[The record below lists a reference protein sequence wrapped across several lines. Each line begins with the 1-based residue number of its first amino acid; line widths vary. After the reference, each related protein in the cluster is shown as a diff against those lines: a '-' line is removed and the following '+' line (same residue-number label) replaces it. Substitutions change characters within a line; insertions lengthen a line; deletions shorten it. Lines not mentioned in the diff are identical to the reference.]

1 MIRFHCSKCATKL
14 TVEPE
19 YAGTSF
25 GCPSCGTT
33 ITVPAPTGGTE
44 VSEATAKRQAW
55 KETDPT
61 NPNIWIALGIGVG
74 IFAVIYV
81 MALATKYTKGLLYE
95 RGWVQFAETFFF
107 GWGVAFLVLKF
118 LKLRHQE
125 SALRLDVMPQELG
138 KDVNKDN
145 VHVFIQHVYSLPVKL
160 RDSLMVNRIRKALE
174 LFESRQVNGEVA
186 TMMANQSN
194 IDGARIGGSYTL
206 VKVFIWAI
214 PILGFIG
221 TVIGLSDAI
230 GYFKGVMSPE
240 AVKDPALLMKSMGG
254 VTGGLATAFDTTL
267 LALIYAITLSLPMSS
282 LQKIEEDNL
291 SNIDA
296 YCNEMLLPRL
306 NDGSNT
312 AGGDMGALA
321 DVLTASLTR
330 AHTQFLTGL
339 DAASKMVRTQ
349 AEGLDKRADENQKL
363 VQENFTKAISSFN
376 ESASKTLADLGKSA
390 GTSIETLSITLKKAT
405 EHVGALEKVASTQQ
419 AQLDASVKETLAKL
433 QQDSSKVIA
442 EAMKSS
448 ISETSKAI
456 ENTFKPAV
464 EQVGALSEA
473 VKATAGHVGTLQKQ
487 ASEHQ
492 NTVQKAMQEA
502 VSSIQRD
509 ASKMLEESIKTS
521 ATQASK
527 ALEETMR
534 PAVQHLASIG
544 EAAKSAV
551 TEATTLQKQT
561 REQHAA
567 GQTAFIET
575 TARLQRELSKALE
588 DAVRPAA
595 LQLGSLGDSVKAAAG
610 HVASLERNAAEQ
622 QAAMQR
628 AMQESIARVQEDAS
642 RSLAESIR
650 TTATQSSK
658 AMEEVMRPAI
668 AQLASIGET
677 AKNAAIESASL
688 QKQSR
693 EQHAAGQASF
703 IETTAKL
710 QQSLAKALED
720 AVRPAAQQLVSL
732 GEAVKGTASHMAGLE
747 KQARDQQVAAER
759 AMHEATSQLQRDL
772 AKSLEDTVRP
782 AVQQLSSLGDAV
794 KGTASHVAILEKQS
808 RDQQA
813 AAERAMHEAT
823 SQLQRDAARALEE
836 ALRPAGQH
844 LASLGEAVKNVI
856 SQMSQLDRT
865 SREQQSAAQKDSL
878 EVSRQMQRDA
888 TKALE
893 DNLRPVAQQLTAL
906 SESIRAVTGQLGGL
920 DRAAADAQATVA
932 RSVESSMSRVQQD
945 VSRASSEAMQTANTQ
960 LATLQQGIVALNET
974 LVALGSKQ
982 IIIQQVA
989 PAKIGFLGR
998 IMGK

>member
-1 MIRFHCSKCATKL
+1 MAKLRKPSRQIDCNARLLMIRFHCSKCATKL

-74 IFAVIYV
+74 IFAVIYL

-376 ESASKTLADLGKSA
+376 ESASKTLTDLGKSA
-390 GTSIETLSITLKKAT
+390 GTSIETLSATLKKAT

-551 TEATTLQKQT
+551 TEATALQKQT

-642 RSLAESIR
+642 RSLAESVR

-658 AMEEVMRPAI
+658 AMEEVMRPAV
-668 AQLASIGET
+668 ALLASIGET
-677 AKNAAIESASL
+677 AKSAVIESASL

-693 EQHAAGQASF
+693 EQHAAGQQAF

-710 QQSLAKALED
+710 QRDLGKALED
-720 AVRPAAQQLVSL
+720 AVRPAAQQLTSMAD
-732 GEAVKGTASHMAGLE
+732 AVKGAGGHVAGLE
-747 KQARDQQVAAER
+747 KQAREQQLAAER
-759 AMHEATSQLQRDL
+759 AMREATSQMQR
-772 AKSLEDTVRP
+772 E
-782 AVQQLSSLGDAV
+782 
-794 KGTASHVAILEKQS
+794 
-808 RDQQA
+808 
-813 AAERAMHEAT
+813 
-823 SQLQRDAARALEE
+823 AARALEE
-836 ALRPAGQH
+836 SLRPAGQH
-844 LASLGEAVKNVI
+844 LAALGEAVKGVI

-865 SREQQSAAQKDSL
+865 SREQQSAAQSASL
-878 EVSRQMQRDA
+878 ELSRQMQRDA

-906 SESIRAVTGQLGGL
+906 SETIRAVTGQLGGL

-945 VSRASSEAMQTANTQ
+945 VSRASSDAMHTANTQ
-960 LATLQQGIVALNET
+960 LATLQQGIAALNET
-974 LVALGSKQ
+974 LTALGSKQ

-989 PAKIGFLGR
+989 PAKAGLLGR

>member
-1 MIRFHCSKCATKL
+1 MKL
-14 TVEPE
+14 MVEPE
-19 YAGTSF
+19 YAGTNVS
-25 GCPSCGTT
+25 CPSCGLSL
-33 ITVPAPTGGTE
+33 TVPAAASASE
-44 VSEATAKRQAW
+44 VSAAKSGREAW

-61 NPNIWIALGIGVG
+61 NPNIWVALGIGCGVF
-74 IFAVIYV
+74 ILLYL
-81 MALATKYTKGLLYE
+81 MAYPIKYFRGLLYE

-107 GWGVAFLVLKF
+107 GWGVAFLILKL
-118 LKLRHQE
+118 LKLRHQQN
-125 SALRLDVMPQELG
+125 ALRLDVMPVELG
-138 KDVNKDN
+138 REITKDN
-145 VHVFIQHVYSLPVKL
+145 VHVFIQHVYALPVKL

-194 IDGARIGGSYTL
+194 IDSARIGGSFTL
-206 VKVFIWAI
+206 VKVFVWAI

-230 GYFKGVMSPE
+230 GNFKGVMSPE

-267 LALIYAITLSLPMSS
+267 LALVYSIILSLPMSS

-291 SNIDA
+291 THIDA
-296 YCNEMLLPRL
+296 YCNEILLPRL

-339 DAASKMVRTQ
+339 DAASKMVREQ
-349 AEGLDKRADENQKL
+349 AEGLDKRANENQKL
-363 VQENFTKAISSFN
+363 VQENFTKAITSFN
-376 ESASKTLADLGKSA
+376 ETAGKTLTDLGKSA
-390 GTSIETLSITLKKAT
+390 GTSIETLSTTLKKAT
-405 EHVGALEKVASTQQ
+405 DHVGALEKVASSQQ

-448 ISETSKAI
+448 ITETSKAI

-473 VKATAGHVGTLQKQ
+473 VKATAAHVGTLQKQ

-492 NTVQKAMQEA
+492 SSVQKAMQEA
-502 VSSIQRD
+502 VSNVQRD
-509 ASKMLEESIKTS
+509 AGKVLEESIKAS
-521 ATQASK
+521 AAQSSK
-527 ALEETMR
+527 AIEESIK
-534 PAVQHLASIG
+534 PAMQHLATIG
-544 EAAKSAV
+544 EAAKNAAAEAV
-551 TEATTLQKQT
+551 ALQKQS

-567 GQTAFIET
+567 GQQSFIET
-575 TARLQRELSKALE
+575 TGRLQRDLAKALE
-588 DAVRPAA
+588 DAIRPAA
-595 LQLGSLGDSVKAAAG
+595 QQLGTLGDSVKAAAG

-642 RSLAESIR
+642 RSLADSIR
-650 TTATQSSK
+650 NTASQSAK
-658 AMEEVMRPAI
+658 AMEEVMRPAV
-668 AQLASIGET
+668 AQLAAIGET
-677 AKNAAIESASL
+677 AKNAVTEAASL
-688 QKQSR
+688 QKQAR
-693 EQHAAGQASF
+693 EQHAEGQRSF
-703 IETTAKL
+703 IEN
-710 QQSLAKALED
+710 S
-720 AVRPAAQQLVSL
+720 
-732 GEAVKGTASHMAGLE
+732 
-747 KQARDQQVAAER
+747 ARV
-759 AMHEATSQLQRDL
+759 QRDL

-782 AVQQLSSLGDAV
+782 AAQQLSALAEAV
-794 KGTASHVAILEKQS
+794 KGTTGHVAGLEKQA
-808 RDQQA
+808 REQQI

-823 SQLQRDAARALEE
+823 AQLQRDAARALEE

-856 SQMSQLDRT
+856 NQMSQLDRT
-865 SREQQSAAQKDSL
+865 SREQQSAAQQASL

-888 TKALE
+888 TKSLE
-893 DNLRPVAQQLTAL
+893 DNLRPVAQQLSAL
-906 SESIRAVTGQLGGL
+906 SESIRSVTGQLGGL
-920 DRAAADAQATVA
+920 DRAAADAQASVA
-932 RSVESSMSRVQQD
+932 RSVESSMGRVQQD
-945 VSRASSEAMQTANTQ
+945 VSRAATEAMQTANTQ

-974 LVALGSKQ
+974 LTALGGKQ
-982 IIIQQVA
+982 IIIQQAA
-989 PAKIGFLGR
+989 PAKAGLLGR
-998 IMGK
+998 MMGKG

>member
-1 MIRFHCSKCATKL
+1 MKL
-14 TVEPE
+14 MVEPE
-19 YAGTSF
+19 YAGSNVS
-25 GCPSCGTT
+25 CPSCGLNL
-33 ITVPAPTGGTE
+33 TVPAAASASE
-44 VSEATAKRQAW
+44 VSAAKAGREAW

-74 IFAVIYV
+74 IAVLIYL
-81 MALATKYTKGLLYE
+81 MALPFKYFYGLLYQ

-107 GWGVAFLVLKF
+107 GWGVAFLILKF
-118 LKLRHQE
+118 IKYRHQE

-160 RDSLMVNRIRKALE
+160 RDSLMVNRLRKALE

-186 TMMANQSN
+186 TMMSNQSN
-194 IDGARIGGSYTL
+194 IDGSRIGGSYTL

-267 LALIYAITLSLPMSS
+267 LALVYAITLSLPMSS
-282 LQKIEEDNL
+282 IQKIEEDNL

-296 YCNEMLLPRL
+296 YCNEFLLPRL

-339 DAASKMVRTQ
+339 DAASKMVREQ
-349 AEGLDKRADENQKL
+349 SEGLDKRANENQKL

-376 ESASKTLADLGKSA
+376 ESASKTLTDLGKSA
-390 GTSIETLSITLKKAT
+390 GTSIETLSNTLKKAT
-405 EHVGALEKVASTQQ
+405 DHVGALEKVASTQQ

-448 ISETSKAI
+448 ITETSKAI

-464 EQVGALSEA
+464 EQVNALTEA
-473 VKATAGHVGTLQKQ
+473 VKSTAQHVGTLQKQ
-487 ASEHQ
+487 AAEHQ
-492 NTVQKAMQEA
+492 GSVQKAMQEA
-502 VSSIQRD
+502 VANVQKD
-509 ASKMLEESIKTS
+509 AGKVLEESIKAS
-521 ATQASK
+521 AAQSSRAI
-527 ALEETMR
+527 EESIK
-534 PAVQHLASIG
+534 PAMLHLAAIG
-544 EAAKSAV
+544 ETAKNAVADAAS
-551 TEATTLQKQT
+551 LQKQS

-567 GQTAFIET
+567 GQQSFIET
-575 TARLQRELSKALE
+575 TAKLQQSLAKALE
-588 DAVRPAA
+588 DSIRPAA
-595 LQLGSLGDSVKAAAG
+595 QQLGTLSDSVKAAAG
-610 HVASLERNAAEQ
+610 HVAALERNAAEQ

-628 AMQESIARVQEDAS
+628 AMQESIARVQEEAS

-650 TTATQSSK
+650 TTATQSAK
-658 AMEEVMRPAI
+658 AMEEVMRPAVTQF
-668 AQLASIGET
+668 AAIGET
-677 AKNAAIESASL
+677 AKNAITEAASL

-693 EQHAAGQASF
+693 EQHAAGQQSF

-720 AVRPAAQQLVSL
+720 AVRPAAQQLTSL
-732 GEAVKGTASHMAGLE
+732 AEAVKGAGGHVAGME

-759 AMHEATSQLQRDL
+759 AMHEATSQLQRD
-772 AKSLEDTVRP
+772 
-782 AVQQLSSLGDAV
+782 
-794 KGTASHVAILEKQS
+794 
-808 RDQQA
+808 
-813 AAERAMHEAT
+813 
-823 SQLQRDAARALEE
+823 AARGLEE
-836 ALRPAGQH
+836 ALRPAAQQ
-844 LASLGEAVKNVI
+844 LASLGEAMKTAI
-856 SQMSQLDRT
+856 GQMSQMDRT
-865 SREQQSAAQKDSL
+865 SREQQSAAQQASL

-888 TKALE
+888 TKSLE
-893 DNLRPVAQQLTAL
+893 DNLRPVAQQLSAL

-932 RSVESSMSRVQQD
+932 RSVESNMSRVQQD
-945 VSRASSEAMQTANTQ
+945 VARASSEAMQTANTQ
-960 LATLQQGIVALNET
+960 LATLQQGIAALNET
-974 LVALGSKQ
+974 LVALGGKQ
-982 IIIQQVA
+982 IIIQQAAA
-989 PAKIGFLGR
+989 PAKSGFLGR
-998 IMGK
+998 MMGK

>member
-1 MIRFHCSKCATKL
+1 MKL
-14 TVEPE
+14 MVEPE
-19 YAGTSF
+19 YAGSSVS
-25 GCPSCGTT
+25 CPSCGLSL
-33 ITVPAPTGGTE
+33 TVPAASAGGE
-44 VSEATAKRQAW
+44 VGAAKAGREAW

-61 NPNIWIALGIGVG
+61 NPNIWIALGIGFG
-74 IFAVIYV
+74 IFVLIYL
-81 MALATKYTKGLLYE
+81 MALPFKYTKGLLYE

-107 GWGVAFLVLKF
+107 GWGVAFLILKF

-125 SALRLDVMPQELG
+125 SALRLDVMPEELG
-138 KDVNKDN
+138 REVAKDN

-186 TMMANQSN
+186 TMMSNQSN

-230 GYFKGVMSPE
+230 GFFKGVMSPE

-267 LALIYAITLSLPMSS
+267 LALIYAILLSLPMSS
-282 LQKIEEDNL
+282 LQKVEEDNL

-296 YCNEMLLPRL
+296 YCNEILLPRL

-339 DAASKMVRTQ
+339 DAASKMVREQ
-349 AEGLDKRADENQKL
+349 AEGLDKRANENQKL

-376 ESASKTLADLGKSA
+376 DSANKTLTDLGKSA
-390 GTSIETLSITLKKAT
+390 GTSIETLSSTLKKAT
-405 EHVGALEKVASTQQ
+405 DHVGALEKVASTQQ

-448 ISETSKAI
+448 ITETSKAI

-464 EQVGALSEA
+464 EQVNALTEA
-473 VKATAGHVGTLQKQ
+473 VKSTATHVGTLQKQ

-492 NTVQKAMQEA
+492 STVQKAMQEVVA
-502 VSSIQRD
+502 NVQRD
-509 ASKMLEESIKTS
+509 ASKALDESIKAS
-521 ATQASK
+521 AAQSSK
-527 ALEETMR
+527 AIEETMK
-534 PAVQHLASIG
+534 PAMQHLATIG
-544 EAAKSAV
+544 EAAKNAA
-551 TEATTLQKQT
+551 TETAAFQKQA

-567 GQTAFIET
+567 GQ
-575 TARLQRELSKALE
+575 Q
-588 DAVRPAA
+588 
-595 LQLGSLGDSVKAAAG
+595 
-610 HVASLERNAAEQ
+610 
-622 QAAMQR
+622 
-628 AMQESIARVQEDAS
+628 
-642 RSLAESIR
+642 
-650 TTATQSSK
+650 
-658 AMEEVMRPAI
+658 
-668 AQLASIGET
+668 
-677 AKNAAIESASL
+677 
-688 QKQSR
+688 
-693 EQHAAGQASF
+693 SF

-710 QQSLAKALED
+710 QQNLAKALED
-720 AVRPAAQQLVSL
+720 SIRPAVQQLSSL
-732 GEAVKGTASHMAGLE
+732 GEAVKGTASHMAGME
-747 KQARDQQVAAER
+747 QQAREQQ
-759 AMHEATSQLQRDL
+759 
-772 AKSLEDTVRP
+772 
-782 AVQQLSSLGDAV
+782 
-794 KGTASHVAILEKQS
+794 I
-808 RDQQA
+808 

-844 LASLGEAVKNVI
+844 LATLGEAVKNVI
-856 SQMSQLDRT
+856 NQMSQLDRT

-878 EVSRQMQRDA
+878 EVTRQMQRDA
-888 TKALE
+888 TKSLE
-893 DNLRPVAQQLTAL
+893 DNLRPVAQQLSAL

-932 RSVESSMSRVQQD
+932 RSVESSMGRVQQD
-945 VSRASSEAMQTANTQ
+945 VARASSEAMQTANTQ

-974 LVALGSKQ
+974 LTALGGKQ

-989 PAKIGFLGR
+989 PAKGGFLGR
-998 IMGK
+998 MMGK

>member
-1 MIRFHCSKCATKL
+1 MKL
-14 TVEPE
+14 MVEPE
-19 YAGTSF
+19 YAGSNVS
-25 GCPSCGTT
+25 CPSCGLSL
-33 ITVPAPTGGTE
+33 TVPAASSASDVG
-44 VSEATAKRQAW
+44 AAKAGREAW

-61 NPNIWIALGIGVG
+61 NPNIWIALGIGIG
-74 IFAVIYV
+74 IFALIYL
-81 MALATKYTKGLLYE
+81 MALATKYTRGLLYE

-125 SALRLDVMPQELG
+125 RALRLDVMPVELG
-138 KDVNKDN
+138 REVTKDS

-230 GYFKGVMSPE
+230 GFFKGVMSPE

-267 LALIYAITLSLPMSS
+267 LALIYAILLSLPMSS
-282 LQKIEEDNL
+282 LQKVEEDNL

-296 YCNEMLLPRL
+296 YCNEILLPRL

-339 DAASKMVRTQ
+339 DAASKMVREQ
-349 AEGLDKRADENQKL
+349 SEGLDKRANENQKL

-376 ESASKTLADLGKSA
+376 ESASKTLTDLGKSA
-390 GTSIETLSITLKKAT
+390 GTSIESLSTTLKKAT

-448 ISETSKAI
+448 ITETSKAI

-464 EQVGALSEA
+464 EQVNALTEA
-473 VKATAGHVGTLQKQ
+473 VKSTAQHVGTLQKQ

-492 NTVQKAMQEA
+492 SSVQKAMQEA
-502 VSSIQRD
+502 VANVQKD
-509 ASKMLEESIKTS
+509 AGKVLEESIKAS
-521 ATQASK
+521 AAQSSRAI
-527 ALEETMR
+527 EESIK
-534 PAVQHLASIG
+534 PAMLHLASIG
-544 EAAKSAV
+544 ETAKSAV
-551 TEATTLQKQT
+551 AEATSLQKQS

-567 GQTAFIET
+567 GQQSFIET
-575 TARLQRELSKALE
+575 TAKLQQSLAKALE
-588 DAVRPAA
+588 DAIRPAA
-595 LQLGSLGDSVKAAAG
+595 QQLGSLGDSVKTAAG
-610 HVASLERNAAEQ
+610 HVAALERNAAEQ

-658 AMEEVMRPAI
+658 AMEEVMRPAV
-668 AQLASIGET
+668 AQLAGIGET
-677 AKNAAIESASL
+677 AKNAVIEAAAM

-693 EQHAAGQASF
+693 EQLAAGQASF
-703 IETTAKL
+703 MDTTAKL
-710 QQSLAKALED
+710 QRDLSKSLED
-720 AVRPAAQQLVSL
+720 TVRPAVQQLTSL
-732 GEAVKGTASHMAGLE
+732 GDAVKGTAGHMAGLE

-759 AMHEATSQLQRDL
+759 AMHEATSQLQRD
-772 AKSLEDTVRP
+772 
-782 AVQQLSSLGDAV
+782 
-794 KGTASHVAILEKQS
+794 
-808 RDQQA
+808 
-813 AAERAMHEAT
+813 
-823 SQLQRDAARALEE
+823 AARGLEE
-836 ALRPAGQH
+836 ALRPAGQQ
-844 LASLGEAVKNVI
+844 LAALGEAMKNAI

-865 SREQQSAAQKDSL
+865 NREQQSAAQKDSL
-878 EVSRQMQRDA
+878 EVTRQMQRDA
-888 TKALE
+888 TKSLE
-893 DNLRPVAQQLTAL
+893 DNLRPVAQQLSAL

-945 VSRASSEAMQTANTQ
+945 VARASSEAMQTANTQ
-960 LATLQQGIVALNET
+960 LATLQQGIAALNET
-974 LVALGSKQ
+974 LTALGGKQ
-982 IIIQQVA
+982 IIIQQAA
-989 PAKIGFLGR
+989 PAKGGFLGR

>member
-1 MIRFHCSKCATKL
+1 MKL
-14 TVEPE
+14 MVEPE
-19 YAGTSF
+19 YAGTSVN
-25 GCPSCGTT
+25 CPSCGLSL
-33 ITVPAPTGGTE
+33 TVPAAASASE
-44 VSEATAKRQAW
+44 VSAAKAGREAW

-61 NPNIWIALGIGVG
+61 NPNIWIALGIGLG
-74 IFAVIYV
+74 IFAVIY
-81 MALATKYTKGLLYE
+81 ALGLATKYTRGLLYE

-125 SALRLDVMPQELG
+125 SALRLDVMPVELG
-138 KDVNKDN
+138 REVTKDS

-174 LFESRQVNGEVA
+174 LFESRQVNGEVG
-186 TMMANQSN
+186 TMMSNQSN

-267 LALIYAITLSLPMSS
+267 LALIYAILLSLPMSS
-282 LQKIEEDNL
+282 LQKVEEDNL

-296 YCNEMLLPRL
+296 YCNEILLPRL

-339 DAASKMVRTQ
+339 DAASKMVREQ
-349 AEGLDKRADENQKL
+349 ADGLDKRATENQKL
-363 VQENFTKAISSFN
+363 VQENFSKAIAAFN
-376 ESASKTLADLGKSA
+376 ETAGKTLTDLGKSA
-390 GTSIETLSITLKKAT
+390 GTSIETLSTTLKKAT
-405 EHVGALEKVASTQQ
+405 EHVSALEKVASTQQ

-442 EAMKSS
+442 EAMRSS
-448 ISETSKAI
+448 ITETSKAI
-456 ENTFKPAV
+456 ESTFKPAV
-464 EQVGALSEA
+464 EQVNALTEA

-487 ASEHQ
+487 AGEHQ
-492 NTVQKAMQEA
+492 ASVQKAMQEA
-502 VSSIQRD
+502 VANVQKD
-509 ASKMLEESIKTS
+509 AGKVLEESIKAS
-521 ATQASK
+521 AAQSSRAI
-527 ALEETMR
+527 EESIK
-534 PAVQHLASIG
+534 PAMLHLAAIG
-544 EAAKSAV
+544 ETAKSAV
-551 TEATTLQKQT
+551 AEAASLQRQS

-567 GQTAFIET
+567 GQQSFIET
-575 TARLQRELSKALE
+575 TAKLQQSLAKALE
-588 DAVRPAA
+588 DAIRPAA
-595 LQLGSLGDSVKAAAG
+595 QQLGSLGDSVKTAAG
-610 HVASLERNAAEQ
+610 HVAALERNAAEQ

-658 AMEEVMRPAI
+658 AMEEVMRPAV
-668 AQLASIGET
+668 AQLAGIGET
-677 AKNAAIESASL
+677 AKNAVLEAASL

-693 EQHAAGQASF
+693 EQHAAGQQAF

-720 AVRPAAQQLVSL
+720 AVRPAAQQLGAL
-732 GEAVKGTASHMAGLE
+732 GEAVKGTATHMAGLE
-747 KQARDQQVAAER
+747 KQARDQQ
-759 AMHEATSQLQRDL
+759 L
-772 AKSLEDTVRP
+772 
-782 AVQQLSSLGDAV
+782 
-794 KGTASHVAILEKQS
+794 
-808 RDQQA
+808 

-865 SREQQSAAQKDSL
+865 SREQQSAAQTASL

-888 TKALE
+888 SKSLE
-893 DNLRPVAQQLTAL
+893 DNLRPVAQQLSAL

-932 RSVESSMSRVQQD
+932 RSVESGMSKVQQD
-945 VSRASSEAMQTANTQ
+945 VARASSEALHTANTQ
-960 LATLQQGIVALNET
+960 LASLQKGIVALNET
-974 LVALGSKQ
+974 LTALGAKQ

-989 PAKIGFLGR
+989 PAKSGFLGR
-998 IMGK
+998 MMGK

>member
-1 MIRFHCSKCATKL
+1 MKL
-14 TVEPE
+14 MVEPE
-19 YAGTSF
+19 YAGSNVS
-25 GCPSCGTT
+25 CPSCGLSL
-33 ITVPAPTGGTE
+33 TVPAAASAGE
-44 VSEATAKRQAW
+44 VSAAKAGREAW

-74 IFAVIYV
+74 IFALIYLLG
-81 MALATKYTKGLLYE
+81 LATKYTRGLLYE

-107 GWGVAFLVLKF
+107 GWGVAFLILKF
-118 LKLRHQE
+118 IKLRHQE
-125 SALRLDVMPQELG
+125 SALRLDVMPVELG
-138 KDVNKDN
+138 REVTKDS

-186 TMMANQSN
+186 TMMSNQSN
-194 IDGARIGGSYTL
+194 IDGSRIGGSYTL

-230 GYFKGVMSPE
+230 GFFKGVMSPE

-267 LALIYAITLSLPMSS
+267 LALIYAILLSLPMSS

-296 YCNEMLLPRL
+296 YCNEILLPRL

-339 DAASKMVRTQ
+339 DAASKMVREQ
-349 AEGLDKRADENQKL
+349 SEGLDKRANENQKL

-376 ESASKTLADLGKSA
+376 ESASKTLTDLGKSA
-390 GTSIETLSITLKKAT
+390 GTSIETLSTTLKKAT

-448 ISETSKAI
+448 ITETSKAI

-464 EQVGALSEA
+464 EQVNALTEA
-473 VKATAGHVGTLQKQ
+473 VKSTAQHVGTLQKQ

-492 NTVQKAMQEA
+492 SSVQKAMQEA
-502 VSSIQRD
+502 VANVQKD
-509 ASKMLEESIKTS
+509 AGKVLEESIKAS
-521 ATQASK
+521 AAQSSRAI
-527 ALEETMR
+527 EESIK
-534 PAVQHLASIG
+534 PAMLHLAAIG
-544 EAAKSAV
+544 ETAKSAV
-551 TEATTLQKQT
+551 AEAASLQKQS

-567 GQTAFIET
+567 GQQSFIET
-575 TARLQRELSKALE
+575 TAKLQQSLAKALE
-588 DAVRPAA
+588 DSIRPAA
-595 LQLGSLGDSVKAAAG
+595 QQLGTLSDSVKTAAG
-610 HVASLERNAAEQ
+610 HVAALERNAAEQ

-650 TTATQSSK
+650 ATATQSSK
-658 AMEEVMRPAI
+658 AMEEVMRPAV
-668 AQLASIGET
+668 AQLAGIGET
-677 AKNAAIESASL
+677 AKNAVIEAAAL

-693 EQHAAGQASF
+693 EQHAAGQQSF

-720 AVRPAAQQLVSL
+720 AVRPAAQQLTSL
-732 GEAVKGTASHMAGLE
+732 ADAVKGAGGHVAGLE
-747 KQARDQQVAAER
+747 KQARDQQLAAER
-759 AMHEATSQLQRDL
+759 AMQEAT
-772 AKSLEDTVRP
+772 T
-782 AVQQLSSLGDAV
+782 
-794 KGTASHVAILEKQS
+794 
-808 RDQQA
+808 
-813 AAERAMHEAT
+813 
-823 SQLQRDAARALEE
+823 QLQRDAARGLEE
-836 ALRPAGQH
+836 ALRPAGQQ
-844 LASLGEAVKNVI
+844 LAALGEAMKNAI
-856 SQMSQLDRT
+856 NQMAQLDRT
-865 SREQQSAAQKDSL
+865 GREQQSAAQQASL

-888 TKALE
+888 TKSLE
-893 DNLRPVAQQLTAL
+893 DNLRPVAQQLSAL

-932 RSVESSMSRVQQD
+932 RSVESNMSRVQQD
-945 VSRASSEAMQTANTQ
+945 VARASSEAMQTANTQ
-960 LATLQQGIVALNET
+960 LATLQQGIAALNET
-974 LVALGSKQ
+974 LTALGGKQ
-982 IIIQQVA
+982 IIIQQAAA
-989 PAKIGFLGR
+989 PAKGGFLGR
-998 IMGK
+998 MMGK